1 MERRRCGTEKV
12 KSNGDWRRREKVNVL
27 SDTLLPS
34 PIGLNEAGRVAVLP
48 VSGFRRY
55 LFLKLWLKKVTI

>member
-55 LFLKLWLKKVTI
+55 LF